1 MLHVPEM
8 SCNLLSV
15 RGITEK
21 GFVMNFEKEG
31 CSIISEKGVT
41 VATGQKLGNLY
52 ILNGDTVR
60 VGDVEHAKLVSEPS
74 LWHRRLGHVSDDVLK
89 KLTSG
94 SVATGVSFKGGTGD
108 EFGDSCARGKALR
121 KTPKPLK
128 EIILQLVYSDVCGP
142 MSVETGTGK
151 RYVITFT
158 DDYSR
163 FSFVFF
169 MARKSESFAM
179 FMQFQAI
186 AEGESGKEIGTLRT
200 DGAGEYKSAEFQSN
214 LTKNKINHEE
224 TIPHT
229 PEQNGVAERLNRTLM
244 EKVRPMLTQAGLPK
258 IYWAEAVNT
267 ANYLKNRTPSQALL
281 GKTSFEIW
289 YDRKPD
295 LSHLRTFGCIAY
307 AHIPDAQR
315 KKLDDKSE
323 VLRFMGYNKGRGYR
337 LMDD

>member
-1 MLHVPEM
+1 MKVGDGRALKAEAEGTVKLKVYHDDSKNITLLLNRVLHVPEM
-8 SCNLLSV
+8 LCNLLSV

-74 LWHRRLGHVSDDVLK
+74 LWHRRLGHESDDVLK

-108 EFGDSCARGKALR
+108 EFCDSCARGKALR

-128 EIILQLVYSDVCGP
+128 EIRAKRRLQLVYSDVCGP
-142 MSVETGTGK
+142 MSVETGTGE

-163 FSFVFF
+163 FSFVYF

-186 AEGESGKEIGTLRT
+186 VVGESGEEIGTLRT
-200 DGAGEYKSAEFQSN
+200 DGGGEYKSAEFQSY
-214 LTKNKINHEE
+214 LTKNKIHHEE

-229 PEQNGVAERLNRTLM
+229 PGQNGVAQRLNRTLM
-244 EKVRPMLTQAGLPK
+244 EKVRPSWTSEN
-258 IYWAEAVNT
+258 I
-267 ANYLKNRTPSQALL
+267 L
-281 GKTSFEIW
+281 G
-289 YDRKPD
+289 
-295 LSHLRTFGCIAY
+295 GN
-307 AHIPDAQR
+307 
-315 KKLDDKSE
+315 SE
-323 VLRFMGYNKGRGYR
+323 HG
-337 LMDD
+337 